1 MLAHIT
7 ATDTIG
13 VSLPPFVV
21 MGFKNADLADMRR
34 MREIVVSYHPW

>member
-7 ATDTIG
+7 ATNAIG

-21 MGFKNADLADMRR
+21 MGFENVDIAEMRQ
-34 MREIVVSYHPW
+34 MREIVVSYHVW

>member
-21 MGFKNADLADMRR
+21 MGFENADLTEMRT
-34 MREIVVSYHPW
+34 MRDIVVSYHPW